1 MALLNRDTIQEGRDK
16 RVRHTTNVCRIFV
29 SDKSGTITQATT
41 FITTETQ
48 RTQRMGITWVATARR
63 DVARLWEQ
71 AATHV
76 VHSVTLHSV
85 VGNVMLFILTVSLH
99 DLLTA

>member
-1 MALLNRDTIQEGRDK
+1 
-16 RVRHTTNVCRIFV
+16 
-29 SDKSGTITQATT
+29 
-41 FITTETQ
+41 
-48 RTQRMGITWVATARR
+48 MGITWVATARR